1 MMKVLIA
8 EDDVTSRM
16 ILEHM
21 LAGWGYEVVVTEN
34 GDEAWR
40 ELQAEDA
47 PKFAILDW
55 MMPGMDGVQ
64 VCRKVRK
71 LDISNPV
78 YIIFLTTRGNKK
90 DIVAG
95 LEAGANDYIGKPYDP
110 DELRVRVKVGERV
123 VALQSALTEQV
134 NSLKEALG
142 HVQTLQGILP
152 ICMHCHKIRN
162 DQESWERLE
171 KYISEHSD
179 AQFSHSLCPE
189 CVEKYYPNIG
199 GA

>member
-1 MMKVLIA
+1 MKVLIA

-21 LAGWGYEVVVTEN
+21 LAGWGYEVVVTKD

-47 PKFAILDW
+47 PKLAILDW

-78 YIIFLTTRGNKK
+78 YIIFLTTRGSKK

-123 VALQSALTEQV
+123 AALQSALTEQV
-134 NSLKEALG
+134 NFLKEALG

-152 ICMHCHKIRN
+152 ICMHCHKIR
-162 DQESWERLE
+162 DDHESWERLE

-179 AQFSHSLCPE
+179 AHFSHSLCPE
-189 CVEKYYPNIG
+189 CIEKYYPDMIG
-199 GA
+199 K